1 MTSAAPSGWRAGSRG
16 GDATLSQ
23 TPPSQ
28 PTEVG
33 DLKMAAFIKGPNQ
46 GLDYHVLLRATV
58 DFRS

>member
-16 GDATLSQ
+16 GGATLSQ

-33 DLKMAAFIKGPNQ
+33 GLRMAAFRKGPN
-46 GLDYHVLLRATV
+46 LDYHVLLRATV
-58 DFRS
+58 GFRS